1 MFSVA
6 VFDSR
11 HQVLALAQAG
21 CDFRATNGM
30 GHSGLSQAAAYGNFA
45 TLRAMLHVGADVAQY
60 TAGKRMGALFR
71 ACYNGHVSCARA
83 LIEHKADVNVVLAD
97 GTGCCYVAAEKNHC
111 DVLQLLIQ
119 ARAAFDNPDNTG
131 VSPLWRA
138 AERGCGESIRFLIDA
153 CANVDALSKDGQS
166 ALHAAACN
174 GHAQVVTELLAAGAD
189 AELKH
194 KGIMPSF
201 VFFQKRFNYQLLN
214 THNSLKEQRQSLLL
228 RKQATLRVRS
238 FCPRLIK
245 LPRCSHAL
253 SQGV

>member
-1 MFSVA
+1 MFPIVF
-6 VFDSR
+6 FDSR

-30 GHSGLSQAAAYGNFA
+30 GHSGLSQAAAYGNTA

-83 LIEHKADVNVVLAD
+83 LIEHKADVNVALAD

-111 DVLQLLIQ
+111 DILQLLIQ
-119 ARAAFDNPDNTG
+119 ARAAFDNPDSNG
-131 VSPLWRA
+131 VTPLWRA
-138 AERGCGESIRFLIDA
+138 AERGCADAIRFLIDA
-153 CANVDALSKDGQS
+153 RANIDALSKDGQS
-166 ALHAAACN
+166 ALHASACN
-174 GHAQVVTELLAAGAD
+174 GHAQVIAELLAAGAD

-194 KGIMPSF
+194 KGMMPSF
-201 VFFQKRFNYQLLN
+201 FFFRKPFKYHLLN

-228 RKQATLRVRS
+228 PKRVTLRARS
-238 FCPRLIK
+238 FSRPVMMPK
-245 LPRCSHAL
+245 CSRVL
-253 SQGV
+253 SQMV

>member
-1 MFSVA
+1 M
-6 VFDSR
+6 
-11 HQVLALAQAG
+11 LALAQAG

-60 TAGKRMGALFR
+60 TAGKHMGALFR

-119 ARAAFDNPDNTG
+119 SCAAFDSPDNNG
-131 VSPLWRA
+131 VTPLWRA

-153 CANVDALSKDGQS
+153 CANVDVVLSVVDQQP
-166 ALHAAACN
+166 AAALTFN
-174 GHAQVVTELLAAGAD
+174 VTILIDEHTGLSCG
-189 AELKH
+189 
-194 KGIMPSF
+194 SF
-201 VFFQKRFNYQLLN
+201 SQYCVEPAVHIPGFERP
-214 THNSLKEQRQSLLL
+214 
-228 RKQATLRVRS
+228 
-238 FCPRLIK
+238 CPT
-245 LPRCSHAL
+245 C
-253 SQGV
+253 GCF